1 MLISIKDEIKE
12 EAKRIHELIKEDK
25 SSVNLV
31 SNISL
36 LVLIMNIFGFIFF
49 VLNLY
54 DILWFVDVIRDRL
67 AAILLMSIFY
77 VFFMML
83 FSFNLQD
90 KITNKIKNTVSK
102 SNLKSLSRDYIVGKK
117 KRAYFYN
124 KYNNLKEYS
133 KIYLSEEINYNKEFN
148 IEKIEKKLSK
158 IYIENK
164 DYKDFINYLKIKNK
178 DKEVVLPEV
187 FIQYLIYN
195 KIKDYL
201 KEIEKKEDFY
211 LEKENIIF
219 AIDLLKDE
227 NKKLEI
233 LYQVEKIEDKHNEK
247 SVTDKI
253 IDMKNKVLN
262 KPNINKNI
270 IKSI

>member
-12 EAKRIHELIKEDK
+12 EAKKIHELIKEDK
-25 SSVNLV
+25 AKINLV
-31 SNISL
+31 SNVSL
-36 LVLIMNIFGFIFF
+36 LVVVANIFCFIMF
-49 VLNLY
+49 VLTLY
-54 DILWFVDVIRDRL
+54 DILWFVHVIKDRV
-67 AAILLMSIFY
+67 AAILLISIFY
-77 VFFMML
+77 AFFMML

-117 KRAYFYN
+117 KRIYFYN

-133 KIYLSEEINYNKEFN
+133 KIYLSDEKNYNKEFN

-164 DYKDFINYLKIKNK
+164 NYKDFINYLKIKNK
-178 DKEVVLPEV
+178 AVILPEIS
-187 FIQYLIYN
+187 IQYLIYN
-195 KIKDYL
+195 KTKDYL

-227 NKKLEI
+227 NKKLEL
-233 LYQVEKIEDKHNEK
+233 LYQVEGIEDKYNKKSINEK
-247 SVTDKI
+247 V
-253 IDMKNKVLN
+253 IDIKNKVLN